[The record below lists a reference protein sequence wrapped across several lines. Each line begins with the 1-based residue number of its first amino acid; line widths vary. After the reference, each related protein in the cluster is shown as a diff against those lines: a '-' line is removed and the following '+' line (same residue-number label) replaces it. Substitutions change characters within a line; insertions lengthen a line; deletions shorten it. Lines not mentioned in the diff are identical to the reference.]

1 MKIFRGYQHPQLAPH
16 CALTIGNFD
25 GVHRGHQ
32 AMLALLKNE
41 AAHRGVP
48 SCAVT
53 FEPHPRDYF
62 AGLARK
68 PELAPARIATLRDKL
83 TELERCG
90 IDQCVILPFN
100 AQLASQS
107 PEAFIQ
113 QVLVRGLGA
122 RYVLVGDDFRFG
134 AKRAGD
140 YAMLDAAGER
150 LGFDV
155 ARMNSYEIPA
165 PHARPQLADP
175 HGSAPASG
183 LPVGGRSS
191 TRVSSS
197 AVREA
202 LAQGDMGR
210 VSALLGRRYSISGHV
225 VHGRKLGREL
235 GFSTL
240 NLRFSHWK
248 PAASGIFAVHV
259 HGLADQHL
267 PGVANLGIRPS
278 LNPADVNGGRV
289 LLETHC
295 LDWPASLGQEGA
307 YGKIIR
313 VELLH
318 KLHDELKY
326 DSLAS
331 LKSGIAKDCGDARAF
346 FAQPFLASMHTET
359 SRQTTRDRI

>member
-1 MKIFRGYQHPQLAPH
+1 MKVFRGYHHPQLAEH

-41 AAHRGVP
+41 AQHRGVP
-48 SCAVT
+48 SCVMS

-62 AGLARK
+62 AAVARK

-83 TELERCG
+83 TELARCG
-90 IDQCVILPFN
+90 IDQCVVLPFN
-100 AQLASQS
+100 AALASQ
-107 PEAFIQ
+107 PAEAFIQ
-113 QVLVRGLGA
+113 DVLVRGLGVK
-122 RYVLVGDDFRFG
+122 YVLVGDDFRFG
-134 AKRAGD
+134 AKRVGD
-140 YAMLDAAGER
+140 YAMLDAAGEG

-155 ARMNSYEIPA
+155 ARMNSYEV
-165 PHARPQLADP
+165 
-175 HGSAPASG
+175 HG
-183 LPVGGRSS
+183 

-202 LAQGDMGR
+202 LAQGRMDR
-210 VSALLGRRYSISGHV
+210 VAGLLGRPYSVSGHV
-225 VHGRKLGREL
+225 VHGRKLGRDL
-235 GFSTL
+235 GFRTL

-248 PAASGIFAVHV
+248 PAAGGIFAVQV
-259 HGLADQHL
+259 HGLADKAI

-278 LNPADVNGGRV
+278 LDPADVNGGRV

-295 LDWPASLGQEGA
+295 LEWPAGLGPEGA

-326 DSLAS
+326 DSLES
-331 LKSGIAKDCGDARAF
+331 LKTGIAKDCDEARAF
-346 FAQPFLASMHTET
+346 FALPQSFSAAMHTET

>member
-1 MKIFRGYQHPQLAPH
+1 MKVFRGYHHPQLAAH

-41 AAHRGVP
+41 AQHRGVP
-48 SCAVT
+48 SCVMS

-62 AGLARK
+62 AGVARK

-83 TELERCG
+83 TELARCG
-90 IDQCVILPFN
+90 IDQCVVLPFN
-100 AQLASQS
+100 AALASQPAES
-107 PEAFIQ
+107 FIED
-113 QVLVRGLGA
+113 VLLKGLGVQ
-122 RYVLVGDDFRFG
+122 YVLVGDDFRFG
-134 AKRAGD
+134 AKRVGD

-155 ARMNSYEIPA
+155 ARMNSYEV
-165 PHARPQLADP
+165 
-175 HGSAPASG
+175 HG
-183 LPVGGRSS
+183 

-202 LAQGDMGR
+202 LAEGR
-210 VSALLGRRYSISGHV
+210 MDRVAALLGRPYSISGHV
-225 VHGRKLGREL
+225 VHGRKLGRDL
-235 GFSTL
+235 GFRTL

-248 PAASGIFAVHV
+248 PAASGIFAVQV
-259 HGLADQHL
+259 HGLAPQPL

-278 LNPADVNGGRV
+278 LDPADVNGGRV

-295 LDWPASLGQEGA
+295 LEWPASLGPEGA

-326 DSLAS
+326 DSLDS
-331 LKSGIAKDCGDARAF
+331 LKTGIAKDCDEARAF
-346 FAQPFLASMHTET
+346 FAQAPQAFSAAMHTET

>member
-1 MKIFRGYQHPQLAPH
+1 MKIFRGYQHPALAPQ

-41 AAHRGVP
+41 AQHRGVP
-48 SCAVT
+48 SCVMT

-62 AGLARK
+62 AAIARK

-83 TELERCG
+83 TELASCG
-90 IDQCVILPFN
+90 IDQCVVLPFN
-100 AQLASQS
+100 ARLAAQ
-107 PEAFIQ
+107 PAQAFIED
-113 QVLVRGLGA
+113 VLVKGLGV

-134 AKRAGD
+134 AKRTGD
-140 YAMLDAAGER
+140 YAMLDAAGEH

-155 ARMNSYEIPA
+155 ARMNSYEV
-165 PHARPQLADP
+165 
-175 HGSAPASG
+175 SN
-183 LPVGGRSS
+183 

-197 AVREA
+197 AVRDA
-202 LAQGDMGR
+202 LSQGQMPR
-210 VSALLGRRYSISGHV
+210 VASLLGRPYSISGHV
-225 VHGRKLGREL
+225 VHGRKLGRDL
-235 GFSTL
+235 GFRTL

-248 PAASGIFAVHV
+248 PAASGIFAVQV
-259 HGLADQHL
+259 FGLGPDPL

-278 LNPADVNGGRV
+278 LDPADVNGGRV

-295 LDWPASLGQEGA
+295 LSWPAGLGSEGA

-313 VELLH
+313 VELEH

-326 DSLAS
+326 DGLDS
-331 LKSGIAKDCGDARAF
+331 LKAGIARDCDDARAF
-346 FAQPFLASMHTET
+346 FAQTSRSSSASMHTET

>member
-1 MKIFRGYQHPQLAPH
+1 MRIFRGFNHPGLAPA

-41 AAHRGVP
+41 AQHRGVP
-48 SCAVT
+48 SCVMT

-62 AGLARK
+62 AAVARK

-83 TELERCG
+83 YELAQCG
-90 IDQCVILPFN
+90 VDQCVVLPFN
-100 AQLASQS
+100 AALSSRAPQS
-107 PEAFIQ
+107 FIDD
-113 QVLVRGLGA
+113 VLVRGLGV

-140 YAMLDAAGER
+140 YAMLDTAGGAA
-150 LGFDV
+150 GFDV
-155 ARMNSYEIPA
+155 ARMNSYEV
-165 PHARPQLADP
+165 
-175 HGSAPASG
+175 HG
-183 LPVGGRSS
+183 L
-191 TRVSSS
+191 RVSSS
-197 AVREA
+197 AVRDA
-202 LAQGDMGR
+202 LGQGRMADAA
-210 VSALLGRRYSISGHV
+210 ALLGRPYSISGHV
-225 VHGRKLGREL
+225 VHGRKLGRTL
-235 GFSTL
+235 GFKTL

-248 PAASGIFAVHV
+248 PAASGIFAVMV
-259 HGLADQHL
+259 HGLGQPL

-278 LNPADVNGGRV
+278 LDPNDVNGGRV

-295 LDWPASLGQEGA
+295 LQWPAALGPEGA

-326 DSLAS
+326 DSLDA
-331 LKSGIAKDCGDARAF
+331 LTTGIAKDCDDARAW
-346 FAQPFLASMHTET
+346 FAA
-359 SRQTTRDRI
+359 RI

>member
-1 MKIFRGYQHPQLAPH
+1 MQVFRGYQHPALASQ

-41 AAHRGVP
+41 AQHRGVP
-48 SCAVT
+48 SCVMS

-62 AGLARK
+62 AAVARK

-90 IDQCVILPFN
+90 IDQCVVLPFN
-100 AQLASQS
+100 ARLAAQ
-107 PEAFIQ
+107 PAQTFIED
-113 QVLVRGLGA
+113 VLVKGLGV

-134 AKRAGD
+134 AKRTGD
-140 YAMLDAAGER
+140 YAMLDAAGAG

-155 ARMNSYEIPA
+155 ARMNSYEV
-165 PHARPQLADP
+165 
-175 HGSAPASG
+175 SN
-183 LPVGGRSS
+183 

-202 LAQGDMGR
+202 LGRGDMTR
-210 VSALLGRRYSISGHV
+210 VAMLLGRPYSISGHV
-225 VHGRKLGREL
+225 VHGRKLGRDL
-235 GFSTL
+235 GFRTL

-259 HGLADQHL
+259 HGLSDQAL
-267 PGVANLGIRPS
+267 IGVANLGIRPS
-278 LNPADVNGGRV
+278 LDPDDVNGGRV

-295 LDWPASLGQEGA
+295 LDWPASLGPEGA

-326 DSLAS
+326 DGLDA
-331 LKSGIAKDCGDARAF
+331 LKTGIARDCDDARAF
-346 FAQPFLASMHTET
+346 FSAMHTQT
-359 SRQTTRDRI
+359 SRQITRDRI